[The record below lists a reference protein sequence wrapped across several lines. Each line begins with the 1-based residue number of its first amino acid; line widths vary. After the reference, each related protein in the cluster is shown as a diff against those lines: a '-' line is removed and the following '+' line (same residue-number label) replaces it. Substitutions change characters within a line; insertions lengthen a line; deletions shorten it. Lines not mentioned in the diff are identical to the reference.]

1 LSERELTPQ
10 QEDQVRRLLA
20 EARHDDPIPADVADR
35 LDRALVA
42 LSRDEPDVPGRAG
55 VVDLAARRR
64 RRNAAAL
71 LAGAAAVIVAGFA
84 VGQAVDVSGS
94 DSDAGSANESVARD
108 QSSDQSG
115 GQSSGLAGSPEPGED
130 AGGELAAAPPLQL
143 SSKHLARD
151 LTEQLPAAA
160 SGNSTRDTA
169 PEALRSFGCA
179 TAPPAA
185 YGPGTFF
192 AAYYDGLPAV
202 VALRPPTDRTQQADV
217 LECETGAKL
226 SSVTLPRQ

>member
-10 QEDQVRRLLA
+10 QEEQVRRLLA

-35 LDRALVA
+35 LDLVLA
-42 LSRDEPDVPGRAG
+42 DLSRDEPAAEGRAG

-84 VGQAVDVSGS
+84 VGQAVDVNG
-94 DSDAGSANESVARD
+94 
-108 QSSDQSG
+108 SG
-115 GQSSGLAGSPEPGED
+115 GD
-130 AGGELAAAPPLQL
+130 AGGSAAEPANRDQASSEAQPPAGGADAGGEEELAAAPPLRL
-143 SSKHLARD
+143 SSKHLERD

-160 SGNSTRDTA
+160 DSSIAKDTA
-169 PEALRSFGCA
+169 PEALVSFRCA
-179 TAPPAA
+179 TAAPEA
-185 YGPGTFF
+185 YGVGRFF

-202 VALRPPTDRTQQADV
+202 VALRPSADGTQQADV
-217 LECETGAKL
+217 LECGTAARL
-226 SSVTLPRQ
+226 RSVTLPRP

>member
-10 QEDQVRRLLA
+10 QEEQVRRLLA

-35 LDRALVA
+35 LDRALVD
-42 LSRDEPDVPGRAG
+42 LSRDEPDAAGRAG
-55 VVDLAARRR
+55 VIDLAARRR

-84 VGQAVDVSGS
+84 VGQAVDVGGSSG
-94 DSDAGSANESVARD
+94 DAGSANESVARD
-108 QSSDQSG
+108 QSNNESSDE
-115 GQSSGLAGSPEPGED
+115 SSGLAGSPEAGED
-130 AGGELAAAPPLQL
+130 AGGGVAAAPPLQL

-160 SGNSTRDTA
+160 SGNITKDSAR
-169 PEALRSFGCA
+169 EALGSFGCA

-192 AAYYDGLPAV
+192 AAYYDGVPAV
-202 VALRPPTDRTQQADV
+202 VALRPPTVRTQQADV
-217 LECETGAKL
+217 LECETGTEL
-226 SSVTLPRQ
+226 RSVTLARE